1 MEPEKKKKKR
11 GGAHLQ
17 KEESVTPKEP
27 GQVKK
32 RPKPKR
38 TRSQKILRA
47 LYITITVIAA
57 LIVAGFIGWNLFSA
71 PPDASGLPSTTRKP
85 QVTKYL
91 DENGE
96 EVEVEIPGLSADR
109 KEQFYTFLLVG
120 RDTGGGG
127 LTDTMMLGAYDVPN
141 QKLSVMSIP
150 RDTYVKYSGR
160 TMLINA
166 VYNSAGGG
174 EKGIE
179 ALKEEIGK
187 LTGVIPDYHVILEWE
202 AVGELAEAIGG
213 VWFEVPWD
221 MNYDDPK
228 QNLHIHVNKGY
239 QCLDKND
246 VMGVVRWRQ
255 NNDKSHSSLGDIGRI
270 QIQQDFMKAVIQ
282 QCLQPNVLLPNLT
295 EYIRIFQENV
305 ETNLSVSNMA
315 YFAKS
320 AIGSL
325 DMENIEFVTLPYKS
339 AGDQHLL
346 PAASQIVEV
355 INESFNP
362 YKEDIQLSELDVV
375 TSVAS
380 SSGNRKPSA
389 TATPTDPPEVS
400 DDPEVTDDPGTTED
414 PGVTEPPVEV
424 TEDPGMT
431 EEPPVSQEPEETPPA
446 ETGLQVEEP
455 DVPVLPPWNE
465 AAETAA

>member
-1 MEPEKKKKKR
+1 
-11 GGAHLQ
+11 
-17 KEESVTPKEP
+17 
-27 GQVKK
+27 
-32 RPKPKR
+32 
-38 TRSQKILRA
+38 
-47 LYITITVIAA
+47 
-57 LIVAGFIGWNLFSA
+57 
-71 PPDASGLPSTTRKP
+71 
-85 QVTKYL
+85 
-91 DENGE
+91 
-96 EVEVEIPGLSADR
+96 
-109 KEQFYTFLLVG
+109 
-120 RDTGGGG
+120 
-127 LTDTMMLGAYDVPN
+127 
-141 QKLSVMSIP
+141 
-150 RDTYVKYSGR
+150 
-160 TMLINA
+160 
-166 VYNSAGGG
+166 
-174 EKGIE
+174 
-179 ALKEEIGK
+179 
-187 LTGVIPDYHVILEWE
+187 
-202 AVGELAEAIGG
+202 
-213 VWFEVPWD
+213 
-221 MNYDDPK
+221 
-228 QNLHIHVNKGY
+228 
-239 QCLDKND
+239 
-246 VMGVVRWRQ
+246 
-255 NNDKSHSSLGDIGRI
+255 
-270 QIQQDFMKAVIQ
+270 MKAVIQ